1 MYKMQIEYPLRNL
14 KEVSKLLR
22 KFDKLDKKQA
32 VVIDAEVERKLK
44 IVRFGL
50 KYGYK
55 ATIDAFGIKKSTYY
69 NYVMECKQSKDFKQ
83 LKPRSKKPIRVR
95 QPNWNKSVVQFIKHF
110 RHQHANI
117 GKEKIKYYL
126 DQFCLQHNIKTIST
140 GTIRNIIN
148 SFPNKLRTKTIAKT
162 SKRRADVLRKP
173 KGYKAKFSGECTSL
187 DSMEF
192 RSYGKKM
199 YIVTATD
206 EATGLLYA
214 ETTASH
220 TSKSA
225 TNILL
230 NAFDYLPYDKFNTIL
245 TDNGTEFAKD
255 FAHYVKNNNIT
266 HYRTYPK
273 SPKQNARCE
282 RVNRTIQDELMIQHE
297 SLLFHDID
305 AFNREL
311 KSYLHWF
318 NFKRVHA
325 RFNNTMTPLQKHY
338 QLQQIKRAQS

>member
-214 ETTASH
+214 EATASH
-220 TSKSA
+220 TSK
-225 TNILL
+225 
-230 NAFDYLPYDKFNTIL
+230 Y
-245 TDNGTEFAKD
+245 
-255 FAHYVKNNNIT
+255 
-266 HYRTYPK
+266 YRTYPK

-282 RVNRTIQDELMIQHE
+282 RVNRIIQDELMIQHE

-325 RFNNTMTPLQKHY
+325 RFHNTMTPLQKHY